1 MPAARLIM
9 GGLVLAGLPSV
20 FAQAPHPTAAFT
32 LDTQHERF
40 FMGAIAPIN
49 RQVEDWVRRCQIVLG
64 GALYELICPPAPA
77 DLRHFDGDSVPESV
91 EISLAL
97 FRDLDDSIYLAGC
110 PSLDQLEKIEKGHE
124 QQAGREPKPETRA
137 TQEESSEEAEKQAA
151 EATRRDCRDVV
162 SGQTFSLEVK
172 DRDLRIVIRGRQLP
186 FTIFGFH
193 PRSKPIGT
201 YDEPPIPTDAP
212 RIGPVPRVSKDGMPR
227 TEAPLWHLPPA
238 KAIARSAR
246 LTGGNGPLR
255 TGRFIVACAAPTPIY
270 VDTAYLGVCPLDLPL
285 IAGPHTLHAKYREG
299 PEWSREFRLG
309 AGKTVEI
316 RVPSR

>member
-1 MPAARLIM
+1 
-9 GGLVLAGLPSV
+9 
-20 FAQAPHPTAAFT
+20 
-32 LDTQHERF
+32 
-40 FMGAIAPIN
+40 
-49 RQVEDWVRRCQIVLG
+49 
-64 GALYELICPPAPA
+64 
-77 DLRHFDGDSVPESV
+77 
-91 EISLAL
+91 
-97 FRDLDDSIYLAGC
+97 
-110 PSLDQLEKIEKGHE
+110 
-124 QQAGREPKPETRA
+124 
-137 TQEESSEEAEKQAA
+137 
-151 EATRRDCRDVV
+151 
-162 SGQTFSLEVK
+162 
-172 DRDLRIVIRGRQLP
+172 
-186 FTIFGFH
+186 
-193 PRSKPIGT
+193 
-201 YDEPPIPTDAP
+201 
-212 RIGPVPRVSKDGMPR
+212 MPR